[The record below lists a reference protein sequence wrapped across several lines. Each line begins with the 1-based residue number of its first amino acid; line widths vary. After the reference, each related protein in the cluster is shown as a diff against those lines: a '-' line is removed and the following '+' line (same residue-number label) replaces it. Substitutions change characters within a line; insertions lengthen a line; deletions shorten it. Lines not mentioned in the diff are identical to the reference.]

1 MSRDNKIVNL
11 FCIYTAISIAITAI
25 AWSAVWLN
33 LISVAP
39 FNVANISSM
48 SWLLSGLTGLFGLYT
63 IYKLKNMD
71 RFSVAAFLIYLV
83 LQFAGLT
90 LSYLANGWIYSPG
103 AGSQGTIP
111 ALFISAAMFYY
122 LVRERAQFKNFA

>member
-11 FCIYTAISIAITAI
+11 FCIYTAISIVITAI
-25 AWSAVWLN
+25 AWCAVWLN

-48 SWLLSGLTGLFGLYT
+48 SWLLSGLTGLFGFYT
-63 IYKLKNMD
+63 IYKLQNMD
-71 RFSVAAFLIYLV
+71 RFSIAIFLAYLL
-83 LQFAGLT
+83 LQVAGLT
-90 LSYLANGWIYSPG
+90 LSYLSNGWIYSPS

-111 ALFISAAMFYY
+111 ALFISVAMFYY